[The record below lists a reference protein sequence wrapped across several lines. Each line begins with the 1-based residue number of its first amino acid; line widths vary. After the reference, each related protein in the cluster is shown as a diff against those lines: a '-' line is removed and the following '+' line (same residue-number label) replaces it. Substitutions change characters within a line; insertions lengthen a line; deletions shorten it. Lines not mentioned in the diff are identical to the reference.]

1 MDVEYVDSPDFFTK
15 SEVNQATQLNF
26 EYMCPKMDVEYV
38 DSPLQT
44 SPNSNFEYVCV
55 KMDVENVD

>member
-1 MDVEYVDSPDFFTK
+1 
-15 SEVNQATQLNF
+15 
-26 EYMCPKMDVEYV
+26 MDVEYV

-44 SPNSNFEYVCV
+44 SPNSNFEYMCV